1 MPWYLWYSVRQVQ
14 RSIVPVSVIKDFCLS
29 IDNPFPLY
37 VRSILERKKQHISVE
52 FCSPSLDYSVSLK
65 VWSTLEYTYL
75 TRGALFLKL
84 CFAKCSDWA
93 IEQLLINILLIHCV
107 HIRIRRLDI
116 ANNNNMIQGASQTER
131 SLPWFLL
138 IKYWAPFLYV
148 PFPYVLKF
156 MYIKHL

>member
-1 MPWYLWYSVRQVQ
+1 MVPLIFGSISATFHCPRFSNQRFLFLPRQ
-14 RSIVPVSVIKDFCLS
+14 PL
-29 IDNPFPLY
+29 PF
-37 VRSILERKKQHISVE
+37 VCQVDSRKKKQNNSVK

-93 IEQLLINILLIHCV
+93 IEQVLINILLIHCV
-107 HIRIRRLDI
+107 HIRINRLDT
-116 ANNNNMIQGASQTER
+116 ANNNNMIQGAPQTER

-148 PFPYVLKF
+148 PFF
-156 MYIKHL
+156 